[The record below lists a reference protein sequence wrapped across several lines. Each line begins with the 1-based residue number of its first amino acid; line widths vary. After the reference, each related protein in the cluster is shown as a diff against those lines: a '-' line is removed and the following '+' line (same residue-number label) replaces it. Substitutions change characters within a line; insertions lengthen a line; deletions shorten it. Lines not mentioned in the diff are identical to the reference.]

1 MHSMS
6 QRAIAEMFGTAAL
19 VLVGPGSVI
28 ATLTLAGKA
37 VPAVTEA
44 DLLAISFAFGFII
57 TALVYAIGKV
67 SGCHINPAVT
77 FALAVTRRF
86 PWKEV
91 PVYWGAQYVGAI
103 IGAFAIWGVFG
114 QNAVTFGMGQT
125 HFAADASSSYYLQAA
140 LAEALGTGLL
150 IFAILGIVDSK
161 SPSQLAGIVIGGAV
175 GGIILIFGPI
185 TGASLNPSPTTTAPR
200 ALSPTSFLTEQGEN
214 HNGSRNHPDEKVPQR
229 PGDGREGVAGRPRRS
244 ALRPSPLRRR
254 EPDHRAQGRAEEGQ
268 GGPDLGRWLRTR
280 TAARRLRGPG
290 HAGRGLPGR
299 GVHLTGT
306 RPDARC
312 HKSRGRRRGRRAHRQ
327 ELHGR
332 RAQLQ
337 ARS

>member
-161 SPSQLAGIVIGGAV
+161 SPTQLAGIVIGGAV
-175 GGIILIFGPI
+175 VGIILIFGPI
-185 TGASLNPSPTTTAPR
+185 TGASLNPARAFGPELVQAIAGGTTFWTQYVPVYLVSGLVGAAAAAFLYDFLANPR
-200 ALSPTSFLTEQGEN
+200 LVE
-214 HNGSRNHPDEKVPQR
+214 R
-229 PGDGREGVAGRPRRS
+229 PIVEAVSHDDSGARAVAR
-244 ALRPSPLRRR
+244 
-254 EPDHRAQGRAEEGQ
+254 
-268 GGPDLGRWLRTR
+268 
-280 TAARRLRGPG
+280 
-290 HAGRGLPGR
+290 
-299 GVHLTGT
+299 
-306 RPDARC
+306 
-312 HKSRGRRRGRRAHRQ
+312 
-327 ELHGR
+327 
-332 RAQLQ
+332 
-337 ARS
+337 

>member
-77 FALAVTRRF
+77 FALAVTKRF

-91 PVYWGAQYVGAI
+91 PIYWGAQYVGAI

-114 QNAVTFGMGQT
+114 ANAVTFGMGQT
-125 HFAADASSSYYLQAA
+125 HFAADASTTVYMQAA

-150 IFAILGIVDSK
+150 LFAILGIVDSK
-161 SPSQLAGIVIGGAV
+161 SPSQLAGLVIGGAV
-175 GGIILIFGPI
+175 VGIILIFGPI
-185 TGASLNPSPTTTAPR
+185 TGASLNPARAFGPELVQAIAGGTTFWTQYLPVYLIPGLVGA
-200 ALSPTSFLTEQGEN
+200 AGASFLYDFLANPRLVE
-214 HNGSRNHPDEKVPQR
+214 R
-229 PGDGREGVAGRPRRS
+229 PIIEAVTRE
-244 ALRPSPLRRR
+244 
-254 EPDHRAQGRAEEGQ
+254 D
-268 GGPDLGRWLRTR
+268 
-280 TAARRLRGPG
+280 TA
-290 HAGRGLPGR
+290 HA
-299 GVHLTGT
+299 
-306 RPDARC
+306 AA
-312 HKSRGRRRGRRAHRQ
+312 AH
-327 ELHGR
+327 
-332 RAQLQ
+332 
-337 ARS
+337 

>member
-77 FALAVTRRF
+77 FALAVTKRF

-125 HFAADASSSYYLQAA
+125 HFAADASTSFYMQAA

-161 SPSQLAGIVIGGAV
+161 SSQLAGIVIGGAV
-175 GGIILIFGPI
+175 VGIILIFGPI
-185 TGASLNPSPTTTAPR
+185 TGASLNPARAFGPELVQAIAGGTTFWTQYVPVYLVSGFVGAAGAAFLYDFLANPR
-200 ALSPTSFLTEQGEN
+200 LVA
-214 HNGSRNHPDEKVPQR
+214 R
-229 PGDGREGVAGRPRRS
+229 PIMEAVSHDDNPA
-244 ALRPSPLRRR
+244 
-254 EPDHRAQGRAEEGQ
+254 RA
-268 GGPDLGRWLRTR
+268 
-280 TAARRLRGPG
+280 AAN
-290 HAGRGLPGR
+290 
-299 GVHLTGT
+299 
-306 RPDARC
+306 
-312 HKSRGRRRGRRAHRQ
+312 
-327 ELHGR
+327 
-332 RAQLQ
+332 
-337 ARS
+337 

>member
-6 QRAIAEMFGTAAL
+6 QRAIAETFGTAAL

-77 FALAVTRRF
+77 FALAVTKRF

-91 PVYWGAQYVGAI
+91 PIYWGAQYLGAI

-114 QNAVTFGMGQT
+114 SNAVTFGMGQT
-125 HFAADASSSYYLQAA
+125 HFAADASSSYYFQAA

-161 SPSQLAGIVIGGAV
+161 SPSQLAGLVIGGAV
-175 GGIILIFGPI
+175 VGIILVFGPI
-185 TGASLNPSPTTTAPR
+185 TGASLNPARAFGPELVQAIAGGTTFWMQYDPVYLISGLVGAAGATFLYDFLANPRLVERPILEAVTREETTA
-200 ALSPTSFLTEQGEN
+200 
-214 HNGSRNHPDEKVPQR
+214 
-229 PGDGREGVAGRPRRS
+229 
-244 ALRPSPLRRR
+244 
-254 EPDHRAQGRAEEGQ
+254 
-268 GGPDLGRWLRTR
+268 
-280 TAARRLRGPG
+280 
-290 HAGRGLPGR
+290 HAG
-299 GVHLTGT
+299 
-306 RPDARC
+306 AR
-312 HKSRGRRRGRRAHRQ
+312 
-327 ELHGR
+327 
-332 RAQLQ
+332 
-337 ARS
+337 

>member
-1 MHSMS
+1 MLSMP
-6 QRAIAEMFGTAAL
+6 QGAMAEFLGTAAL
-19 VLVGPGSVI
+19 VLVGRGSVV

-77 FALAVTRRF
+77 FALAVTKRF

-150 IFAILGIVDSK
+150 IFPILGIVDSK
-161 SPSQLAGIVIGGAV
+161 SPSQLARIVIGGALV
-175 GGIILIFGPI
+175 GIILIFRPI
-185 TGASLNPSPTTTAPR
+185 TGPSPHPAR
-200 ALSPTSFLTEQGEN
+200 AFPPHLLQPTPPPPT
-214 HNGSRNHPDEKVPQR
+214 
-229 PGDGREGVAGRPRRS
+229 
-244 ALRPSPLRRR
+244 
-254 EPDHRAQGRAEEGQ
+254 
-268 GGPDLGRWLRTR
+268 
-280 TAARRLRGPG
+280 
-290 HAGRGLPGR
+290 
-299 GVHLTGT
+299 
-306 RPDARC
+306 
-312 HKSRGRRRGRRAHRQ
+312 
-327 ELHGR
+327 
-332 RAQLQ
+332 
-337 ARS
+337 